1 MPVRMVGADGAGKTT
16 LLRILTTLC
25 NFDNGAAAVLGKDVV
40 KGYLDLRK
48 RIGYM
53 PQKFSLY
60 QDLTVRENLLF
71 FADISASRKPSAKN
85 AWTGSFLFP
94 GSGRSKQAKPR
105 PVGRNETKLALS
117 CTLIHTP
124 EILFLDEPTTGVD
137 PVSRRSSGKFCSI

>member
-1 MPVRMVGADGAGKTT
+1 MVAPTRRENHPASHPDN
-16 LLRILTTLC
+16 LC

-60 QDLTVRENLLF
+60 QDLTVRENCF
-71 FADISASRKPSAKN
+71 FRDIFGVKKPSAKN
-85 AWTGSFLFP
+85 AWTAPFFFP
-94 GSGRSKQAKPR
+94 ARAVSKQAKPR

-124 EILFLDEPTTGVD
+124 EILFLDD
-137 PVSRRSSGKFCSI
+137 PQRC